1 MGIFD
6 FLFGKI
12 KKNTPDITTEQ
23 SQKYSPIVPYKEK
36 HDAGLEAITLAAQAV
51 SDKFQQK
58 HNANISAFDYRSLQN
73 TNETELSSVEKNFL
87 KYVSGRPVHDTYIAG
102 YWTHEYGLNYAL
114 VMSKFFNLGML
125 TVGIDFQHCTVDVLK
140 NLLRTRQLP
149 VSGKKK
155 DLLTRIATAEP
166 LSDQELGS
174 LEEYRAYIP
183 TEYGNAIIRSMQET
197 ERKGQASSS
206 LPERKMRFT
215 KEEVEQH
222 KENFSA
228 CLNEALRKEKLTI
241 QAKELNGGWRR
252 FLWQDCQI
260 GQIKFSR
267 YGHRMQWIGGA
278 YTVDWDKATKKE
290 INAMVKYIHETCGEV
305 FEAKDLNLQ
314 ECITKIP
321 YWIQYI
327 HILIEDKDL

>member
-6 FLFGKI
+6 FIFGKI
-12 KKNTPDITTEQ
+12 KKNTPDVTTEQ
-23 SQKYSPIVPYKEK
+23 SQKYSPIVPYEEK

-73 TNETELSSVEKNFL
+73 TNETELSCIEKKFL
-87 KYVSGRPVHDTYIAG
+87 KYVCGKRIRATQIAG
-102 YWTHEYGLNYAL
+102 YWTHEYGLNYAF
-114 VMSKFFNLGML
+114 VMSKFFNLGIL
-125 TVGIDFQHCTVDVLK
+125 TVGIDLQHCTTEVLK

-155 DLLTRIATAEP
+155 DLLTRIGEATP

-183 TEYGNAIIRSMQET
+183 TEYGNAIIRSMQKTKRKEQTAFSST
-197 ERKGQASSS
+197 ERKI
-206 LPERKMRFT
+206 RFT

-228 CLNEALRKEKLTI
+228 CWNEALRKEKLTI
-241 QAKELNGGWRR
+241 QTKDLNGGWRR
-252 FLWQDCQI
+252 FLWQGCQI

-278 YTVDWDKATKKE
+278 YAVDWDKATKKE
-290 INAMVKYIHETCGEV
+290 INSMMRYIRETCGEV
-305 FEAKDLNLQ
+305 YEADGLNLQ
-314 ECITKIP
+314 ECIAKIP

-327 HILIEDKDL
+327 RILIKDKDA